1 MKRTETALLAI
12 ALALS
17 IFPSG
22 CVVEERGRVVESSR
36 GGPPPWAPAYGYRRQ
51 ETYYYY
57 PDVEVYFYPNVRT
70 YYWLERGV
78 WKNGSQPPRNFVIE
92 ERTRVTLDL
101 DYEPHTQHATIRGKY
116 PPGHYAKERR
126 EERREEKGRY

>member
-1 MKRTETALLAI
+1 MKRIEI
-12 ALALS
+12 ALFAIVLALP
-17 IFPSG
+17 IFTSG
-22 CVVEERGRVVESSR
+22 CVVEERGRVVESDR

-57 PDVEVYFYPNVRT
+57 PDVEVYFYPSVRR
-70 YYWLERGV
+70 YYWLERGE
-78 WKNGSQPPRNFVIE
+78 WRYGSQPPRQVVIE

-101 DYEPHTQHATIRGKY
+101 DFEPHTQHAKIKNNY
-116 PPGHYAKERR
+116 PPGHYVKERR